1 MSVTTFSFADG
12 IVNTQEILSHFQ
24 ENGFVILEEALTTN
38 EIKYYADLFDQ
49 DRRKW
54 GDLAVLWHPFGV
66 HQSSINFCVTK
77 TFSL

>member
-1 MSVTTFSFADG
+1 MPVTTFSFADG

-49 DRRKW
+49 DQRKW
-54 GDLAVLWHPFGV
+54 GDWLFYGILLV
-66 HQSSINFCVTK
+66 NTK
-77 TFSL
+77 PETVMRL